1 MRFLI
6 YALATWRLAHL
17 LAGERGPYDVLGKLR
32 AACGVGYEPDGT
44 VVAETEAAQLIT
56 CVWCSSPW
64 LAAGLWLLRRVW
76 PGLGDL
82 ITGALA
88 AAAVT
93 VFVERQIDG

>member
-1 MRFLI
+1 MRFVI

-17 LAGERGPYDVLGKLR
+17 LAYERGPYDALGRLR

-44 VVAETEAAQLIT
+44 PVAETEASQLIT

-64 LAAGLWLLRRVW
+64 LAALLALARHVW
-76 PGLGDL
+76 PGLGDCL
-82 ITGALA
+82 AGALA
-88 AAAVT
+88 ASAVT